1 MSELIESVQTQ
12 DPGSALIE
20 LFELDLGSTV
30 VYMHSGV
37 EEDLTTIEFRDKLF
51 PYTVR
56 EYIAFPIMMDGI
68 EASSDGA
75 SNRPSLSVANVLSS
89 FSDSLGGLSNED
101 LVGKTIVRRQTLK
114 KYLVGELGGNTTP
127 PVEFPSK
134 KYILDRVSSENSV
147 AVTFELSAPFDLS
160 GITIPRRTLVGKYC
174 SWIYQ
179 GHFGGVGGGCT
190 WALNS
195 EIQTANASGGVN
207 THKAFFTQDDEPIVP
222 EADVAA
228 TTALGHTGVKGYVTW
243 DENDSYVVDNFVLH
257 SDTVW
262 KCVLANTGNTPEAN
276 SRYWLRGDVCGK
288 KLSSCKARFQFRP
301 NSFASSNSIPS
312 VEKLTNQ
319 PLPFGAFSGSKKFR

>member
-30 VYMHSGV
+30 IYMHSGV
-37 EEDLTTIEFRDKLF
+37 EEDLTTIEFRDKLS

-56 EYIAFPIMMDGI
+56 EYTAFPIMMDGI

-114 KYLVGELGGNTTP
+114 KYLVGETGDTTP

-147 AVTFELSAPFDLS
+147 AVTFELSAPL
-160 GITIPRRTLVGKYC
+160 
-174 SWIYQ
+174 IYQ
-179 GHFGGVGGGCT
+179 V
-190 WALNS
+190 
-195 EIQTANASGGVN
+195 
-207 THKAFFTQDDEPIVP
+207 
-222 EADVAA
+222 
-228 TTALGHTGVKGYVTW
+228 
-243 DENDSYVVDNFVLH
+243 
-257 SDTVW
+257 
-262 KCVLANTGNTPEAN
+262 
-276 SRYWLRGDVCGK
+276 
-288 KLSSCKARFQFRP
+288 
-301 NSFASSNSIPS
+301 
-312 VEKLTNQ
+312 
-319 PLPFGAFSGSKKFR
+319 